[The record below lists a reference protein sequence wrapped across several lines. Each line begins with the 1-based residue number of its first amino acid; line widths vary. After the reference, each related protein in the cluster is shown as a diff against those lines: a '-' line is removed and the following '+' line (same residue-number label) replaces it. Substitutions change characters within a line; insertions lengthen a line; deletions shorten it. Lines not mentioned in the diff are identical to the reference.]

1 MKRTEVLCPECMK
14 GKLIKDDEN
23 TVTVTGYCDQCGT
36 RFDFQAATT
45 VRYAK
50 EVIPD
55 AEPKR
60 NGGVRYNGQRCSIHN
75 FGSRKRIQFGDPIL
89 NGLTNEDMRLGSKDA
104 KDMPDADN
112 GDIHEWV
119 EVGDSKYGR
128 YMFCLKTKMCRHQT
142 MGEFYGD
149 SDVD

>member
-23 TVTVTGYCDQCGT
+23 TVTGTGYCDQCGT
-36 RFDFQAATT
+36 RFDFQAANT

-50 EVIPD
+50 EIIPD
-55 AEPKR
+55 AEPKK

-75 FGSRKRIQFGDPIL
+75 FGSRKRIRKDDPVL
-89 NGLTNEDMRLGSKDA
+89 NGVDVDA
-104 KDMPDADN
+104 MKCKANPETMPDADN

-128 YMFCLKTKMCRHQT
+128 VMFCLKTKEFRHQT